1 MIVRRLTDLA
11 GTDRDVKTPN
21 WRSRRLL
28 LASDGQAY
36 SLHDTVIYAG
46 TSTEMWYQ
54 HHVEAVYCIEGRGRL
69 TNRET
74 GEEWDLVPGTL
85 YVLDHQEKHRV
96 EAITDLRMVC
106 VFDPPCVGTETH
118 DENGTYPL
126 LAVGDNGSESV

>member
-54 HHVEAVYCIEGRGRL
+54 HHVEAVYCIEGTGTL
-69 TNRET
+69 FDHET
-74 GEEWDLVPGTL
+74 GEEHPIEPGMMYL
-85 YVLDHQEKHRV
+85 LDGNERHTVRAETQ
-96 EAITDLRMVC
+96 LRMIC
-106 VFDPPCVGTETH
+106 VFDPAVTGQEVH
-118 DENGTYPL
+118 DETGAYPPPP
-126 LAVGDNGSESV
+126 AASAGSST